1 MQKQNNRAVGT
12 VYEQIAGT
20 FLEKKG
26 FQILEYNYRCRGG
39 EVDLIARDGA
49 YLVFC
54 EVKYR
59 RSDQSGSA
67 LEAVDV
73 RKQKRLCLCARQYLT
88 SHGMEEQPTRFD
100 VIGIQGNE
108 IIHIED
114 AFWGS

>member
-1 MQKQNNRAVGT
+1 MNKRVLGSR
-12 VYEQIAGT
+12 YEKAAGYY
-20 FLEKKG
+20 LEQQG
-26 FQILEYNYRCRGG
+26 YEILQYNYRCRFG
-39 EVDLIARDGA
+39 EIDLIAKDGE

-67 LEAVDV
+67 LEAVDA
-73 RKQKRLCLCARQYLT
+73 RKQKRLSLCARQYLT
-88 SHGMEEQPTRFD
+88 SHGMEEQPARFD

>member
-1 MQKQNNRAVGT
+1 MKKQNNRAVGT

-39 EVDLIARDGA
+39 EVDLIARDGE

-59 RSDQSGSA
+59 RSAQSGSA
-67 LEAVDV
+67 LEAVDA

-88 SHGMEEQPTRFD
+88 SHGMEEQPARFD